1 MADSAAHLVDK
12 VFPERPVRQ
21 WVLSVPFQLRFL
33 FATQPQVMSKV
44 LAIVHR
50 VISTYLITRAGL
62 TVKSGAQTGAVTLIQ
77 RFGSAL
83 NANLHYHMLFLDG
96 VYSKKAVFYRVK
108 PPNSEDIAA
117 VAQKIAQRVSRYL
130 EKAGYLVR
138 DAESEYLDLQTE
150 EEDAMSRIIGASISY
165 RLAFGPNAGLGAPEK
180 RH

>member
-62 TVKSGAQTGAVTLIQ
+62 RLRVPQLSLARKQAQL
-77 RFGSAL
+77 L
-83 NANLHYHMLFLDG
+83 
-96 VYSKKAVFYRVK
+96 
-108 PPNSEDIAA
+108 
-117 VAQKIAQRVSRYL
+117 
-130 EKAGYLVR
+130 
-138 DAESEYLDLQTE
+138 
-150 EEDAMSRIIGASISY
+150 
-165 RLAFGPNAGLGAPEK
+165 
-180 RH
+180 